1 VSDIIGTASVTL
13 VKENEAGQCCINPF
27 GVKPLWKHSQGWVSS
42 LLFRQ
47 GLIRLRSY
55 TQIMRNKMTDKI
67 SGDGAAYVDHDYYWR
82 PLETAPHGVK
92 LQLLSIYGVA
102 SHGLLSPAIIEDG
115 FWIGWTPLPKRRK
128 DG

>member
-1 VSDIIGTASVTL
+1 MIG
-13 VKENEAGQCCINPF
+13 
-27 GVKPLWKHSQGWVSS
+27 
-42 LLFRQ
+42 
-47 GLIRLRSY
+47 LRSY
-55 TQIMRNKMTDKI
+55 TQIMRNKMTDKV

-82 PLETAPHGVK
+82 PIETAPHGVK

-128 DG
+128 END